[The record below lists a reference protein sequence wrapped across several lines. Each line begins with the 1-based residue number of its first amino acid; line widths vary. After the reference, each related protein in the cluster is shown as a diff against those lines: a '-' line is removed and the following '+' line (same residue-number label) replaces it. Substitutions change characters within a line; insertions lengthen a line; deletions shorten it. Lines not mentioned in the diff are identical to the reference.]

1 MGIRDF
7 SKDMFR
13 TGLKD
18 SCSYIASVAFTTL
31 VIFLCINVSENRVLY
46 AINSNEIV
54 TLSRFVNNSEE
65 IGYRTFN
72 IPVSDLQSEMM
83 MITIMIIAC
92 FTFIA
97 SRSFVRKRTNELA
110 FIIMNGAN
118 TAEMSYYLRYTCSRV
133 FILGGI
139 IGMGLSVIV
148 IPIFNLLMYKLIG
161 IDGNIFI
168 YNSETFT
175 IGAAFLV
182 INYFFIMVTS
192 TSTIYKKEIIEVIND
207 VNTKKSKDTRQFK
220 FPSIV
225 YLIIYFMP
233 LGILFTPKQT
243 GDLSGFI
250 VIGVYLS
257 VVASLGVVL
266 MYIPKHINF
275 LNGLSFMEHKSR
287 KIYINNSLMKLKDS
301 AIYILGAGLTINY
314 FMDKIIAFKDY
325 KGLIVVGLMS
335 MVLASM
341 IIAVCLISKI
351 LDEGGIS
358 KKFYKILS
366 AMGYT
371 VEELKKIS
379 GLEIITTIVSVSII
393 TFLPISFALIMH
405 FRNGTLEN
413 SLIFII
419 ASITL
424 LPIILCGTVAYFIN
438 KKKVDI
444 FLEVEIENKKSIL
457 DENTKKVFSFID
469 KISDFIITGFENLKK
484 LWEKEIF

>member
-257 VVASLGVVL
+257 VVASLGVIL
-266 MYIPKHINF
+266 M
-275 LNGLSFMEHKSR
+275 
-287 KIYINNSLMKLKDS
+287 
-301 AIYILGAGLTINY
+301 
-314 FMDKIIAFKDY
+314 
-325 KGLIVVGLMS
+325 
-335 MVLASM
+335 
-341 IIAVCLISKI
+341 
-351 LDEGGIS
+351 
-358 KKFYKILS
+358 
-366 AMGYT
+366 
-371 VEELKKIS
+371 
-379 GLEIITTIVSVSII
+379 
-393 TFLPISFALIMH
+393 
-405 FRNGTLEN
+405 
-413 SLIFII
+413 
-419 ASITL
+419 
-424 LPIILCGTVAYFIN
+424 
-438 KKKVDI
+438 
-444 FLEVEIENKKSIL
+444 
-457 DENTKKVFSFID
+457 
-469 KISDFIITGFENLKK
+469 
-484 LWEKEIF
+484 